1 MHTPLRAEHAR
12 PAKSPGRG
20 KGPPP
25 ARGTVRWGFRCLFCP
40 RRPWISRPSSAHWR
54 SLEEGPRRLKSSRL
68 DPEPYPVSATL
79 LPVQTGFRTCP
90 PCPSVATSSPLP
102 LATPEGNSLESEILR
117 PVTARYLPPPP
128 SSPYSTGSP
137 RVSASHFPRLYTSD
151 LEADPTLGRGPEVT
165 PLFSQGCRVQCV
177 ALEEGAA

>member
-1 MHTPLRAEHAR
+1 MSFCGYIQPSATSHT
-12 PAKSPGRG
+12 GG
-20 KGPPP
+20 KLLGVGNPQ
-25 ARGTVRWGFRCLFCP
+25 ACDCAVFT
-40 RRPWISRPSSAHWR
+40 PSS
-54 SLEEGPRRLKSSRL
+54 
-68 DPEPYPVSATL
+68 
-79 LPVQTGFRTCP
+79 
-90 PCPSVATSSPLP
+90 
-102 LATPEGNSLESEILR
+102 
-117 PVTARYLPPPP
+117 